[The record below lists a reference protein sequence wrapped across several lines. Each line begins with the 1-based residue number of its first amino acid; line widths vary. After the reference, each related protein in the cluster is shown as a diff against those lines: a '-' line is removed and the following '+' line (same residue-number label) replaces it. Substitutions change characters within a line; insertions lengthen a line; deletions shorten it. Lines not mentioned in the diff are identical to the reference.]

1 MKAIIAGSRTILD
14 YDLVKDKVNSLNKDI
29 TTVISGYAK
38 GVDLLGERYAKDN
51 GIDLKVMKADWNIG
65 RRAGFLRNEEMA
77 YECSKDTD
85 GICIVIWD
93 GKSKGSSH
101 MISMA
106 KKYKLE
112 LFVFN
117 INDNTALDINKL

>member
-1 MKAIIAGSRTILD
+1 MKAIIAGSRTITD
-14 YDLVKDKVNSLNKDI
+14 YELLKPIIKSIDKPINI
-29 TTVISGYAK
+29 IISGGAK
-38 GVDLLGERYAKDN
+38 GVDMLGERYAKDN
-51 GIDLKVMKADWNIG
+51 NIDLKVMKADWNVG
-65 RRAGFLRNEEMA
+65 RHAGFLRNEEMA
-77 YECSKDTD
+77 YEAAKDKD

-112 LFVFN
+112 LFIFD